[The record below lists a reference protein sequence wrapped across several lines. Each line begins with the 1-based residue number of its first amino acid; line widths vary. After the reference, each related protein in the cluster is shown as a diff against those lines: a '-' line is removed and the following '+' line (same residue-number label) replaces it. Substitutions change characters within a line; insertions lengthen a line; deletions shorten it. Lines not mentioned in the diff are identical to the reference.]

1 MTAYKPRPRGT
12 HMPDHRPEL
21 EDRIRERAYLLWE
34 LEGKQDGG
42 VQKYWERA
50 RQLIEA
56 EASSSYPPTQSQGN
70 RR

>member
-1 MTAYKPRPRGT
+1 MTALQADSQRT
-12 HMPDHRPEL
+12 HMRADRPDL
-21 EDRIRERAYLLWE
+21 EKRIRERAYLLWE

>member
-1 MTAYKPRPRGT
+1 MD
-12 HMPDHRPEL
+12 DHRPEL
-21 EDRIRERAYLLWE
+21 EKRIRERAYLLWE

-50 RQLIEA
+50 RELIEA

-70 RR
+70 RS